1 MGNYSESADKNLKYA
16 KHLVPKNRSN
26 LTFYSF
32 GGRSSINIAREN
44 EVVTPAL
51 LSNSKHLN
59 TNDRHAVREFS
70 VPHV

>member
-1 MGNYSESADKNLKYA
+1 
-16 KHLVPKNRSN
+16 LVPKNRSN

-32 GGRSSINIAREN
+32 GGRSSMNIAREN

-59 TNDRHAVREFS
+59 TNDRHAVREFAA
-70 VPHV
+70 PHV